1 MPHQGNPQPSYLAL
15 AQTGE
20 LARRAEALRALAS
33 PCRLCPRK
41 CGVDRAAGELGF
53 CRGGILACV
62 SSCNAHHGEEPPI
75 SGHRG
80 SGTVFFAH
88 CTMRCKFCQ
97 NFPISQLGHGAEVT
111 DAELAERFLML
122 QRMKCHNL
130 NLVTPSHYLHA
141 IAAALVLAVQKGFRL
156 PIVYNCSGFE
166 SVEALR
172 LADGI
177 VDIYM
182 PDMKYADPKKAAL
195 YSDAPGY
202 VDANIPA
209 LQEMQRQ
216 VGELV
221 CDEDGVARRGL
232 LVRHLVLPGAEEDS
246 IQVLRILHDQ
256 VSPTLYLSLMSQY
269 FPAHK
274 AHETPPLDRRIDPD
288 AYHRVVDCMETLGLN
303 GWVQPMVR

>member
-1 MPHQGNPQPSYLAL
+1 MRFHESFQPSYLAL

-20 LARRAEALRALAS
+20 LNRRAEALRALAS
-33 PCRLCPRK
+33 PCRLCPRR

-53 CRGGILACV
+53 CRAGILASV

-75 SGHRG
+75 SADRG

-88 CTMRCKFCQ
+88 CTMRCRFCQ
-97 NFPISQLGHGAEVT
+97 NFPISQLGHGVEIT
-111 DAELAERFLML
+111 DATLAERFLML
-122 QRMKCHNL
+122 QDMGCHNL
-130 NLVTPSHYLHA
+130 NLVTASHYLHA
-141 IAAALVLAVQKGFRL
+141 VVSALAVAVEKGFRL

-166 SVEALR
+166 SLEALR
-172 LADGI
+172 LADGVI
-177 VDIYM
+177 DIYM
-182 PDMKYADPKKAAL
+182 PDMKYADPKKATL

-202 VDANIPA
+202 VAANLPA

-216 VGELV
+216 VGDLV
-221 CDEDGVARRGL
+221 CDDEGIARHGL

-246 IQVLRILHDQ
+246 LDVLHTLHDE
-256 VSPTLYLSLMSQY
+256 VSPELHVSLMSQY

-288 AYHRVVDCMETLGLN
+288 AYQRVVARMEELGLN
-303 GWVQPMVR
+303 GWVQPM

>member
-20 LARRAEALRALAS
+20 LARRAEAWRALAS

-53 CRGGILACV
+53 CRGGILASV

-216 VGELV
+216 VGDLV

-269 FPAHK
+269 FPAH
-274 AHETPPLDRRIDPD
+274 
-288 AYHRVVDCMETLGLN
+288 
-303 GWVQPMVR
+303 